1 MTPETPAQ
9 ARSAA
14 KAAAARMLRAAL
26 HAADLDQS
34 ELARLV
40 GVPSQRVQRWCDT
53 SERETMS
60 VADLRNA
67 PRAVVMHMMRWLGE
81 AHHAVV
87 VDELDATGDGSHYE
101 HLARMLGAT
110 GAVATSYATSLADGQ
125 VDAVERERLIPL
137 LRESIREQQAVLVML
152 ESERAPVRAVRGGR

>member
-1 MTPETPAQ
+1 MSPETPAQ

-14 KAAAARMLRAAL
+14 KAAAARVLRAAL

-40 GVPSQRVQRWCDT
+40 GVPSQRVQRWCDKA
-53 SERETMS
+53 ERETMS
-60 VADLRNA
+60 IADLATA
-67 PRAVVMHMMRWLGE
+67 PRAVAMHVLRWLGE
-81 AHHAVV
+81 GHHAVV
-87 VDELDATGDGSHYE
+87 VDEIDASTDGSHYE

-110 GAVATSYATSLADGQ
+110 GAVATSYASSLADGQ
-125 VDAVERERLIPL
+125 VDAVERERLISL

-152 ESERAPVRAVRGGR
+152 EAERGPVRAVRVTR